1 MIKNVLLFKVKL
13 DEIVIF
19 NLTDLMQIICFIL
32 ETLMFL

>member
-1 MIKNVLLFKVKL
+1 MIKNVLLFKVEL

-19 NLTDLMQIICFIL
+19 NLTDLMQIICFTL